1 MRFFVVL
8 LACIVGPASA
18 SVDPFEVIPQLEP
31 FKDFLPAWLNSSLY
45 EVDGDELLILKGLIT
60 NGTAM
65 SNVTELFEA
74 LQANGGGTLSKVLT
88 SAYRRFEAGLEDL
101 PPNTRQFLDEVRR
114 TLRHFLTLIFL
125 KISEDLRKIASE
137 AIEDV
142 DIEAVRKLAIKAVEA
157 YERFVRTVYGGRSD
171 KTRAE
176 VFQDALPG
184 MARFLQDPDFWKIVK
199 QTANVASEAVQ
210 G

>member
-1 MRFFVVL
+1 M
-8 LACIVGPASA
+8 
-18 SVDPFEVIPQLEP
+18 
-31 FKDFLPAWLNSSLY
+31 
-45 EVDGDELLILKGLIT
+45 DGDELLILKGLIT

-184 MARFLQDPDFWKIVK
+184 MARFLQGRETST
-199 QTANVASEAVQ
+199 QTILPYHSLFQTLTSGRSSNKPPMLPAKLSKDKMRDAHVYPYLCR
-210 G
+210 